1 MAYKS
6 FIKSIG
12 STVNAGV
19 GFLPVPFKA
28 EPQQT
33 TTFATITNSGGGFV
47 RCSGVPT
54 TAHAKLLVNDILQCV
69 SDDLTYNFQAPILNL
84 LSGNIVDL
92 GEPYTVDAGTGV
104 LTFISRP

>member
-1 MAYKS
+1 MYKS

-12 STVNAGV
+12 STKNAGV
-19 GFLPVPFKA
+19 GFLPVLFTA
-28 EPQQT
+28 TPQQS
-33 TTFATITNSGGGFV
+33 TTFLTITNSGGGFV

-54 TAHAKLLVNDILQCV
+54 EAHGKLLVNDILECV
-69 SDDLTYNFQAPILNL
+69 STDGTYNFQAPVLNL

-92 GEPYTVDAGTGV
+92 GEVYTIDAGVGV